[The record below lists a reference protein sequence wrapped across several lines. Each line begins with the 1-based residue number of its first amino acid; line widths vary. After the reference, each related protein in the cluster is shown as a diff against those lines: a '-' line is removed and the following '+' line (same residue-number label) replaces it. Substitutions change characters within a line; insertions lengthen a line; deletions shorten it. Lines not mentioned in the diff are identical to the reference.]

1 MPERKGKVKTKSAA
15 ITRKR
20 QPPNRT
26 ANSLPPEIQ
35 RTVEELR
42 RRFREKFGRNPG
54 PNDPLFFDPQ
64 ASEPIPI
71 SRESLNQMWEH
82 LAATLLEAGKIT
94 PQAAYAMKKTGLLV
108 TDATA
113 HLMTDTERNAWHAAK
128 DEYTRQAT
136 SAVNGSNSD
145 RSKLRQGR

>member
-1 MPERKGKVKTKSAA
+1 MPEGKGKLKTKSAA
-15 ITRKR
+15 IARRQKPSNRK
-20 QPPNRT
+20 
-26 ANSLPPEIQ
+26 ANSVPPEIQ

-71 SRESLNQMWEH
+71 SRESLNQIWEH
-82 LAATLLEAGKIT
+82 LATTLLEAGKIT

-113 HLMTDTERNAWHAAK
+113 HLMSDAERNAWHAAK

-145 RSKLRQGR
+145 RSKLR